1 MKQDESTL
9 KPEGDHEQPLI
20 SHLAELRTR
29 LIHSMISVL
38 VVFLALAPFSTEIY
52 NIISTP
58 LIKQLPEGTSMIA
71 TEVASP
77 FLVPFKLTM
86 YTAIFIVM
94 PYLLFQI
101 WSFIAPGL
109 YRTEKR
115 FAMPLLFSSII
126 LFYAGTAFAFFIV
139 FPLVFAFFASV
150 TPEGV
155 AMMTDISHY
164 LDFIIKMFF
173 AFGLAFEVPIA
184 TILLIMTGLV
194 SIETMRQKRPYII
207 IGAFVIGM
215 VLTPPDVLSQ
225 FLLATP
231 MLILFELGLYFSRY
245 FVKAETVEADE
256 EEVSRI
262 N

>member
-1 MKQDESTL
+1 MTKDDKSTTPES
-9 KPEGDHEQPLI
+9 DHEQPLI
-20 SHLAELRTR
+20 SHLAELRNR
-29 LIHSMISVL
+29 LIHALMSVI
-38 VVFLALAPFSTEIY
+38 VVFLLLAPFSTEIY
-52 NIISTP
+52 NAIATP
-58 LIKQLPEGTSMIA
+58 LINKLPEGTSMIA

-94 PYLLFQI
+94 PYLLYQI

-109 YRTEKR
+109 YKNEKR
-115 FAMPLLFSSII
+115 FAVPLLISSII
-126 LFYAGTAFAFFIV
+126 LFYAGIGFAFFVV

-155 AMMTDISHY
+155 AMMTDIGHY
-164 LDFIIKMFF
+164 LDFILKMFF

-184 TILLIMTGLV
+184 TILLVATGMV
-194 SIETMRQKRPYII
+194 TIEGLKQKRPYII

-215 VLTPPDVLSQ
+215 ILTPPDVLSQ

-231 MLILFELGLYFSRY
+231 MLILFELGLYFSKY
-245 FVKAETVEADE
+245 FVKAEQE
-256 EEVSRI
+256 ETG
-262 N
+262 

>member
-1 MKQDESTL
+1 MKQDESS
-9 KPEGDHEQPLI
+9 KHPEADHEQPLI

-29 LIHSMISVL
+29 LIHAMLAVL
-38 VVFLALAPFSTEIY
+38 LVFLGLTPFSTEIY
-52 NIISTP
+52 NVIATP
-58 LIKQLPEGTSMIA
+58 LISILPEGTSMIA

-86 YTAIFIVM
+86 YTAIFITM

-109 YRTEKR
+109 YRKEKR
-115 FAMPLLFSSII
+115 FAMPLLLSSII

-139 FPLVFAFFASV
+139 FPLVFSFFASA

-155 AMMTDISHY
+155 AMMTDIGHY
-164 LDFIIKMFF
+164 LDFILKMFF

-184 TILLIMTGLV
+184 TILLTMTGMV
-194 SIETMRQKRPYII
+194 SIASMREKRPYII

-231 MLILFELGLYFSRY
+231 MLILFELGLYFSKY
-245 FVKAETVEADE
+245 FVKEEADVTDE
-256 EEVSRI
+256 EETSA
-262 N
+262 

>member
-1 MKQDESTL
+1 MKQDETG
-9 KPEGDHEQPLI
+9 KHPEADHEQPLI

-29 LIHSMISVL
+29 LIHAMLAVL
-38 VVFLALAPFSTEIY
+38 LVFLGLAPFSTEIY
-52 NIISTP
+52 NAIATP
-58 LIKQLPEGTSMIA
+58 LISILPEGTSMIA

-86 YTAIFIVM
+86 YTAIFITM

-109 YRTEKR
+109 YRNEKR
-115 FAMPLLFSSII
+115 FAMPLFLTSII

-139 FPLVFAFFASV
+139 FPLVFSFFASV

-155 AMMTDISHY
+155 AMMTDIGHY
-164 LDFIIKMFF
+164 LDFILKMFF

-184 TILLIMTGLV
+184 TILLTMTGMV
-194 SIETMRQKRPYII
+194 SVASMREKRPYII

-231 MLILFELGLYFSRY
+231 MLILFELGLYFSKY
-245 FVKAETVEADE
+245 FVKEEAGVTDE
-256 EEVSRI
+256 EEVSG
-262 N
+262 

>member
-20 SHLAELRTR
+20 SHLAELRNR
-29 LIHSMISVL
+29 LIHSMVSVL

-86 YTAIFIVM
+86 YTAIFITM

-101 WSFIAPGL
+101 WAFIAPGL

-115 FAMPLLFSSII
+115 FAMPLLFSSIV

-155 AMMTDISHY
+155 AMMTDIGHY

-194 SIETMRQKRPYII
+194 SIETMREKRPYII

-231 MLILFELGLYFSRY
+231 MLILFELGLYFSKY
-245 FVKAETVEADE
+245 FVKAETVKADE
-256 EEVSRI
+256 EEVSG
-262 N
+262 

>member
-1 MKQDESTL
+1 MTQEDKTS
-9 KPEGDHEQPLI
+9 KPESDHEQPLI

-29 LIHSMISVL
+29 LINSLICLSL
-38 VVFLALAPFSTEIY
+38 VFLALAPFSTEIY
-52 NIISTP
+52 NMIATP
-58 LIKQLPEGTSMIA
+58 LLSKLPEGTSMIA

-86 YTAIFIVM
+86 YTAIFLAM

-109 YRTEKR
+109 YRNEKR
-115 FAMPLLFSSII
+115 FAVPLLLSSII
-126 LFYAGTAFAFFIV
+126 LFYAGTAFAFFVV
-139 FPLVFAFFASV
+139 FPLVFSFFASV

-155 AMMTDISHY
+155 AMMTDIGHY
-164 LDFIIKMFF
+164 LDFILKMFF
-173 AFGLAFEVPIA
+173 SFGLAFEVPIA
-184 TILLIMTGLV
+184 TILLVATGIV
-194 SIETMRQKRPYII
+194 SIESLKEKRPYII

-215 VLTPPDVLSQ
+215 ILTPPDVLSQ

-245 FVKAETVEADE
+245 FIRSEPTQPE
-256 EEVSRI
+256 EKVSG
-262 N
+262 